1 MNKLSNILVL
11 ILAIIGVLL
20 ILGLVAV
27 EIYVWITYANTPI
40 NELPSWVV
48 FLMFGSK

>member
-11 ILAIIGVLL
+11 IVAIIGVVLL
-20 ILGLVAV
+20 LGLIAV
-27 EIYVWITYANTPI
+27 EIYVWITYANTPV

-48 FLMFGSK
+48 FFMLGK